1 MVVLTVGHK
10 SLDGALGFSSLHE
23 QKIAGFA
30 LLEELLFEERVH
42 DGVDLVT
49 IFSQFDFGCIYKRLY
64 DLVNIVNPLASN
76 IDGLTSKGVFA
87 FLICI
92 NKVESQSQ
100 VIFGL
105 DEAVNFHKVETT
117 DKLRPGFILKAEQFM
132 RR

>member
-1 MVVLTVGHK
+1 VY
-10 SLDGALGFSSLHE
+10 
-23 QKIAGFA
+23 IA
-30 LLEELLFEERVH
+30 
-42 DGVDLVT
+42 
-49 IFSQFDFGCIYKRLY
+49 
-64 DLVNIVNPLASN
+64 NPLASN
-76 IDGLTSKGVFA
+76 IDGLASKGVFA

-105 DEAVNFHKVETT
+105 DEAVNFPKVEAT